1 MLQGITKVCCEL
13 LDLKDAVENMCGDMH
28 IKYLTFLRMLL
39 RPRART
45 ILVDGDLREGEPLI
59 PLPSFEIL
67 VLLTFSSP
75 STGVKSTE
83 KVEALYPLL
92 KDVAFSQ
99 DMPFAPEK
107 VVFHL
112 LTNAMKSWFAMNM
125 DNLRG
130 VTAEVQKFEY
140 FKWLNASYVPV
151 LKQLQD
157 SNMQSYYF
165 SGHNDDGRAPIK
177 FRNPKLMNRETSSFE
192 IPLIAASISF
202 GSLDHLNPQY
212 SPAATCVFF
221 DVARTFSK
229 SNCDIGLGT

>member
-28 IKYLTFLRMLL
+28 IKYLTFL
-39 RPRART
+39 RART

-75 STGVKSTE
+75 STGV
-83 KVEALYPLL
+83 
-92 KDVAFSQ
+92 
-99 DMPFAPEK
+99 
-107 VVFHL
+107 
-112 LTNAMKSWFAMNM
+112 KSWFAMNM

-165 SGHNDDGRAPIK
+165 SGNNDDGRAPIK
-177 FRNPKLMNRETSSFE
+177 FRNPNY
-192 IPLIAASISF
+192 I
-202 GSLDHLNPQY
+202 
-212 SPAATCVFF
+212 
-221 DVARTFSK
+221 
-229 SNCDIGLGT
+229 